1 MNFCTASGLSSLGTS
16 LGLSNTTGY
25 TPYLP
30 VLALSVATKW
40 FHLCQINHA
49 FGFITSDWF
58 LIVVAILTA
67 VDLIVDLIPGV
78 STGWHTVHTVVTPFV
93 GGFVAA
99 ATTSGSLLPG
109 LSAQNVPFSIHAI
122 PASISGISYTALAA
136 GVSQAGLASTGLMF
150 LAGFVL
156 AGLVQLHRTGGR
168 AIANVG
174 HVFTL
179 GISNVV
185 ISIIEDIMA
194 VVGIILSFLAP
205 VLMLI
210 IVAIVVLFI
219 LFTFKYVL
227 RGLRFLRG
235 RRGQKSTA

>member
-30 VLALSVATKW
+30 VLALTVATKW
-40 FHLCQINHA
+40 FHLCQINPS

-67 VDLIVDLIPGV
+67 VDLAVDLIPGV
-78 STGWHTVHTVVTPFV
+78 SSGWHTVHVVVTPFV

-99 ATTSGSLLPG
+99 ATTSSNLLPG
-109 LSAQNVPFSIHAI
+109 LSAQSIPFSLNGVSAN
-122 PASISGISYTALAA
+122 ISGTGSLALAA
-136 GVSQAGLASTGLMF
+136 GTSQAEIASTALMF

-168 AIANVG
+168 AIANIG

-185 ISIIEDIMA
+185 ISIVEDIMA

-210 IVAIVVLFI
+210 VVAIVVLFI
-219 LFTFKYVL
+219 IFTFKYVL

-235 RRGQKSTA
+235 KRGQKSTA